1 MKYELFCVF
10 GDLETRGKYMG
21 ENLVDDILV
30 ESDIGFIT
38 TSDIERSINDFESS
52 LSDPSI
58 LYINGH
64 KSFNLLL
71 RYIYKH
77 NIVNVIDT
85 SKYNYDYDVLD
96 QIFNNI
102 YIPLTYKYNRIA
114 SVNNFSVLTNV
125 DYGLFYDI
133 KQGIYRH
140 NDGIVNNKHV
150 LIIQKWINICNGELI
165 DNVTHTGNVGG
176 IFVAKTRGFREEP
189 QTVVMIDS
197 HAPRIDAKQI
207 GDMLGKLPK
216 LPE

>member
-1 MKYELFCVF
+1 MN
-10 GDLETRGKYMG
+10 

-30 ESDIGFIT
+30 ESELGFIT
-38 TSDIERSINDFESS
+38 SQDIEKSINDFESS

-77 NIVNVIDT
+77 NIVNVIDIN
-85 SKYNYDYDVLD
+85 KYNYDYNVLD

-114 SVNNFSVLTNV
+114 SVNNFSVLVNI
-125 DYGLFYDI
+125 DYSLFYDI
-133 KQGIYRH
+133 KNGVYRS
-140 NDGIVNNKHV
+140 NDCNVNNITSQILK
-150 LIIQKWINICNGELI
+150 KWISICDGELVENI
-165 DNVTHTGNVGG
+165 THTGNVGG
-176 IFVAKTRGFREEP
+176 IFIAKTRGFHEEP
-189 QTVVMIDS
+189 QTVVMIDT

-207 GDMLGKLPK
+207 SDVIGKLPE

>member
-1 MKYELFCVF
+1 MKN
-10 GDLETRGKYMG
+10 D
-21 ENLVDDILV
+21 NLVDDILV

-38 TSDIERSINDFESS
+38 SQDIEKSINDFEKS
-52 LSDPSI
+52 LSDPGI

-85 SKYNYDYDVLD
+85 NKYNYNYDVLD

-114 SVNNFSVLTNV
+114 SVNNFSVLVNI
-125 DYGLFYDI
+125 DYSLFYDI
-133 KQGIYRH
+133 KNGIYRS
-140 NDGIVNNKHV
+140 NDGNVNNIHSR
-150 LIIQKWINICNGELI
+150 IIQKWISICNGELI
-165 DNVTHTGNVGG
+165 DNVTHTGNIGAM
-176 IFVAKTRGFREEP
+176 FVAKTRGFREEP
-189 QTVVMIDS
+189 QTVVMIDT
-197 HAPRIDAKQI
+197 HAPKIDAKQI
-207 GDMLGKLPK
+207 DDLLGKLPE